1 MRRRI
6 ARGLAILLSGVALS
20 AFVAAC
26 GGEFEFKPAGEGRGQ
41 GAVFNEAPK
50 PLYATPTPTK
60 GA

>member
-1 MRRRI
+1 
-6 ARGLAILLSGVALS
+6 LS